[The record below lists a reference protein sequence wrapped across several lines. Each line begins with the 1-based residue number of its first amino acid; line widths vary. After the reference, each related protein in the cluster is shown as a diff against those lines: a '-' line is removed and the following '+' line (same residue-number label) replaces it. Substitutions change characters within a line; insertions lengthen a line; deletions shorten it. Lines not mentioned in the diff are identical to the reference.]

1 MNTTPAHLTV
11 RQAAT
16 ELGITPRA
24 ILHRIAA
31 GTLPATKL
39 GDGTSVVAYIIAR
52 EDVEAAKT
60 SPADR
65 DDVQG
70 QGGAS

>member
-1 MNTTPAHLTV
+1 MTYPMTDVRTHLTV

-24 ILHRIAA
+24 GLHRIAA

-39 GDGTSVVAYIIAR
+39 GDGTSTYIIAR
-52 EDVEAAKT
+52 EDVEAAKA
-60 SPADR
+60 AD
-65 DDVQG
+65 
-70 QGGAS
+70 SFPEPK

>member
-24 ILHRIAA
+24 VLHRIAA

-39 GDGTSVVAYIIAR
+39 GDGTSTYIIAC
-52 EDVEAAKT
+52 EDVEAAKAN
-60 SPADR
+60 PA
-65 DDVQG
+65 
-70 QGGAS
+70 S

>member
-1 MNTTPAHLTV
+1 MSKLGRMNTTPAHLTV

-24 ILHRIAA
+24 VLHRIAA

-39 GDGTSVVAYIIAR
+39 GDGTSAYIIAR

-60 SPADR
+60 DPA
-65 DDVQG
+65 
-70 QGGAS
+70 A

>member
-1 MNTTPAHLTV
+1 MTDKQARSVGLPAPVTHLTV

-24 ILHRIAA
+24 VLHRIAA

-39 GDGTSVVAYIIAR
+39 GDGTSAYIIAR
-52 EDVEAAKT
+52 EDVEAAK
-60 SPADR
+60 A
-65 DDVQG
+65 
-70 QGGAS
+70 AA

>member
-1 MNTTPAHLTV
+1 MSKLGHMNTTPAHLTV

-39 GDGTSVVAYIIAR
+39 GDGTSAYIITR
-52 EDVEAAKT
+52 AAVDALK
-60 SPADR
+60 SA
-65 DDVQG
+65 
-70 QGGAS
+70 AS

>member
-11 RQAAT
+11 RQAAA

-39 GDGTSVVAYIIAR
+39 GDGTSAYIIAR
-52 EDVEAAKT
+52 KDVDAAK
-60 SPADR
+60 A
-65 DDVQG
+65 
-70 QGGAS
+70 A

>member
-1 MNTTPAHLTV
+1 MSKLGHMNSTPAHLTV
-11 RQAAT
+11 RQAAI

-39 GDGTSVVAYIIAR
+39 GDGTSAYIITR
-52 EDVEAAKT
+52 EDVEAAKAER
-60 SPADR
+60 PA
-65 DDVQG
+65 
-70 QGGAS
+70 AS

>member
-1 MNTTPAHLTV
+1 MSKLRHMNTTPAHLTV
-11 RQAAT
+11 RQAAA

-39 GDGTSVVAYIIAR
+39 GDGTSAYIIAR
-52 EDVEAAKT
+52 KDVDAAK
-60 SPADR
+60 A
-65 DDVQG
+65 
-70 QGGAS
+70 A

>member
-1 MNTTPAHLTV
+1 MTHPMTDVRTHLTV

-39 GDGTSVVAYIIAR
+39 GDGTSAYIIAR

-60 SPADR
+60 NPA
-65 DDVQG
+65 
-70 QGGAS
+70 A

>member
-1 MNTTPAHLTV
+1 MSKLGHMNTTPAHLTV

-24 ILHRIAA
+24 VLHRIAA

-39 GDGTSVVAYIIAR
+39 GDGTSAYIIAADEIER
-52 EDVEAAKT
+52 AKAA
-60 SPADR
+60 A
-65 DDVQG
+65 
-70 QGGAS
+70 